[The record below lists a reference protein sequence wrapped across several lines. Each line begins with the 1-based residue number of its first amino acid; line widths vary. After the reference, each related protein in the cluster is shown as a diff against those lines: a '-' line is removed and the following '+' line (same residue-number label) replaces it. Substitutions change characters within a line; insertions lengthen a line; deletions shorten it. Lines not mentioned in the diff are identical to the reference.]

1 MWLKTLINA
10 HLFLSFEQNFFD
22 KNSYNV
28 VSDNQIEYIAC
39 PKDEWIRKFF
49 SYSLRLITN
58 SKYIY
63 WTNDVKLPD

>member
-28 VSDNQIEYIAC
+28 GFGQPN
-39 PKDEWIRKFF
+39 
-49 SYSLRLITN
+49 LI
-58 SKYIY
+58 
-63 WTNDVKLPD
+63 